1 MNQKQTP
8 NYTFALIIVIAVC
21 FLIGFVTTMNN
32 SMIEFCKEAFKLSDA
47 QGQLVNTAFYGA
59 YALSIPFG
67 FMMSKIGYKKTLI
80 LGLAVVFDKVV
91 AAAAGVAGHRG
102 VFKANHAVQHLVGS
116 AVAAAGIEAQAFL
129 WLGLTALT
137 HEARGVT
144 ATCRGI

>member
-80 LGLAVVFDKVV
+80 LGLAVVGIGFIINWAAISSNLDASTAVV
-91 AAAAGVAGHRG
+91 YA
-102 VFKANHAVQHLVGS
+102 
-116 AVAAAGIEAQAFL
+116 
-129 WLGLTALT
+129 
-137 HEARGVT
+137 
-144 ATCRGI
+144 